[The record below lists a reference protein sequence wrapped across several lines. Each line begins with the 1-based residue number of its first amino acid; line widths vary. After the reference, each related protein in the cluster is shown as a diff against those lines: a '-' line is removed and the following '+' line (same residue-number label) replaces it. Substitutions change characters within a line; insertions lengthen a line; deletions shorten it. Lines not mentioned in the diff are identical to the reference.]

1 MRSIAAAPG
10 TFVNWNLHPS
20 ASLAVTACRDCE
32 RARGQFVR
40 SLRARFTAL
49 VIAVT
54 MGAAALI
61 AVAEIGRAMFE
72 ADEEARIHE
81 EAGIR
86 FAAALLDAATP
97 EVAARFGLDGALLGL
112 SWTAPPTLDGHDIV
126 DRVPGTMAET
136 ATLFVRDADGAFRR
150 LSTSVRDADGERAVG
165 TILDPE
171 GPAHASLS
179 RGLPYQGESIILG
192 EAYHSRYEPILGPG
206 GAVEGALYVGVRHA
220 HVAAVWQRVALVI
233 GTMAAIA
240 VAIAAPVA
248 WWLSGR
254 ALQKLGAFNRD
265 MARLG
270 AGDTCTPVSGL
281 DRRDE
286 VGAAARGLDRLRLS
300 LAEANA
306 QRDALLASLER
317 RVREATAEAEASR
330 EVAEAANAA
339 KSRFLAAMSHE
350 IRNPMNGV
358 IGMADLLSDTGLDA
372 EQTRMV
378 AAIRAS
384 GGVLMST
391 INDVL
396 DVAKIEAGKMTLEN
410 HRFSVA
416 EAAERVRA
424 IHAASA
430 ARKGLDFVVSVRG
443 EALWRLGDANRVEAI
458 LHNLVSNALK
468 FTSVGVVT
476 IRVEAERPDG
486 VRLSVTDTGVGMTPE
501 QAEAAF
507 QPFEQVGG
515 TRALRSGGTGLG
527 LAIVKSVA
535 EAMGGAVAVDSLP
548 GCGST
553 FVVDLPLPA
562 SAAADAAAE
571 TGAAAGGHEGLRAL
585 VVDDNEI
592 NRMVLAGFLAAAG
605 AEAALADGGAAALE
619 LVAAR
624 GDFDVMFI
632 DIVMPDMDGEE
643 TLAAIRAL
651 EARLGRSRVPAF
663 ACTANAMEEQV
674 RGTAEAGF
682 DGHIAKPVR
691 AETLDAAL
699 ALVRR
704 PSARAVA

>member
-1 MRSIAAAPG
+1 
-10 TFVNWNLHPS
+10 
-20 ASLAVTACRDCE
+20 
-32 RARGQFVR
+32 
-40 SLRARFTAL
+40 

-61 AVAEIGRAMFE
+61 AVAEIGRARL
-72 ADEEARIHE
+72 DARSE
-81 EAGIR
+81 
-86 FAAALLDAATP
+86 AALHQEAAIRLAASFLTIALP
-97 EVAARFGLDGALLGL
+97 EVDARFGPDGAL
-112 SWTAPPTLDGHDIV
+112 TAVWWSRPPTLNDHRIV
-126 DRVPGTMAET
+126 DSISGVLAET
-136 ATLFVRDADGAFRR
+136 ATLFLRDADGAFRR
-150 LSTSVRDADGERAVG
+150 ISTSLRDASGERAVG
-165 TILDPE
+165 SVLDRDGPAYANLSGGIRFVGETILFGEPHL
-171 GPAHASLS
+171 AH
-179 RGLPYQGESIILG
+179 
-192 EAYHSRYEPILGPG
+192 YEPIFGRSG
-206 GAVEGALYVGVRHA
+206 TVEGALYVGVPLD
-220 HVAAVWQRVALVI
+220 HVADVWRGVAQVV
-233 GTMAAIA
+233 GGMAALA
-240 VAIAAPVA
+240 VAIVAPIA

-254 ALQKLGAFNRD
+254 ALAGLGAFNRD

-270 AGDTCTPVSGL
+270 AGDTRTPVSGL

-286 VGAAARGLDRLRLS
+286 VGAAARGLDRLRMS
-300 LAEANA
+300 LAKANA
-306 QRDALLASLER
+306 QRDALLSSLER

-330 EVAEAANAA
+330 AAAEAANAA

-396 DVAKIEAGKMTLEN
+396 DVAKIEAGKMTLES
-410 HRFSVA
+410 HRFSLA

-430 ARKGLDFVVSVRG
+430 ARKGLDLIASVQG
-443 EALWRLGDANRVEAI
+443 DAVWRLGDANRVEAI

-468 FTSVGVVT
+468 FTSLGAVT
-476 IRVEAERPDG
+476 IAADATQPDG
-486 VRLSVTDTGVGMTPE
+486 VRLSVSDTGVGMTAE

-507 QPFEQVGG
+507 LPFEQVGE

-535 EAMGGAVAVDSLP
+535 EAMGGAVSVYSAP
-548 GCGST
+548 GRGST
-553 FVVDLPLPA
+553 FLVDLPLPA
-562 SAAADAAAE
+562 SAAADTAAK
-571 TGAAAGGHEGLRAL
+571 TGPAAGGHCGLRAL

-605 AEAALADGGAAALE
+605 AEAVLADSGAAALE

-624 GDFDVMFI
+624 ADFDVMFI
-632 DIVMPDMDGEE
+632 DIVMPEMDGEE
-643 TLAAIRAL
+643 TLAAIRVL
-651 EARLGRSRVPAF
+651 EPRLGRSRVPAF

-674 RGTAEAGF
+674 RGTPEAGF

-704 PSARAVA
+704 RSARAVA